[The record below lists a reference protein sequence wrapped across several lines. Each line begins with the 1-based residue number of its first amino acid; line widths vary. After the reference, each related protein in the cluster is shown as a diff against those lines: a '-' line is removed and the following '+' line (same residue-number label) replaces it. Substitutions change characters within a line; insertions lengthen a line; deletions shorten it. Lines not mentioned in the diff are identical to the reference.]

1 MAIKRILSWQ
11 INSINQ
17 ERQEVLRS
25 IDGAPST
32 VIATLSAT
40 DTEYND
46 TEDYPMTTGVT
57 YQVASIATINGVESR
72 VVSETVETTAAGG
85 ENAQP

>member
-1 MAIKRILSWQ
+1 MSVQRILSWQ
-11 INSINQ
+11 INSNNQ
-17 ERQEVLRS
+17 ERQEVIRS
-25 IDGAPST
+25 IDGAPAT

-40 DTEYND
+40 DTEYID

-57 YQVASIATINGVESR
+57 YQVASVATINGVESR
-72 VVSETVETTAAGG
+72 AVSETVELTVGGG

>member
-1 MAIKRILSWQ
+1 MSVQRILSWQ

-25 IDGAPST
+25 IDGAPAT

-40 DTEYND
+40 DTSYVDN
-46 TEDYPMTTGVT
+46 EDFAMTTGVA

-72 VVSETVETTAAGG
+72 AVSETVELTVGGG

>member
-1 MAIKRILSWQ
+1 MSVQRILSWQ

-17 ERQEVLRS
+17 ERQEVIRS
-25 IDGAPST
+25 IDGAPAT
-32 VIATLSAT
+32 VVATLSAT
-40 DTEYND
+40 DTEYID

-57 YQVASIATINGVESR
+57 YQIASVATIKGVESR
-72 VVSETVETTAAGG
+72 VVSETVELTVDGG

>member
-46 TEDYPMTTGVT
+46 TEDFAMTTGVA

-72 VVSETVETTAAGG
+72 VVSETVEMTAAGG

>member
-1 MAIKRILSWQ
+1 MTIKRILNWT

-25 IDGAPST
+25 IDGGPDT

-40 DTEYND
+40 DTSYVDN
-46 TEDYPMTTGVT
+46 EDFAMTTGVA

-72 VVSETVETTAAGG
+72 VVSETVEMTAAGG

>member
-1 MAIKRILSWQ
+1 MAVQRILSWQ

-25 IDGAPST
+25 VDGAPST

-40 DTEYND
+40 DTGYID

-57 YQVASIATINGVESR
+57 YQIASVATINGVESHA
-72 VVSETVETTAAGG
+72 VSETVGLTVGGG
-85 ENAQP
+85 ENSQP

>member
-1 MAIKRILSWQ
+1 MTVKRILNWT

-25 IDGAPST
+25 IDGAPAT

-40 DTEYND
+40 DTTYVDN
-46 TEDYPMTTGVT
+46 EDFAMTTGVA

-72 VVSETVETTAAGG
+72 VVSETVEMTAVGG

>member
-1 MAIKRILSWQ
+1 MSVQRILSWQ

-25 IDGAPST
+25 IDGGPDT

-40 DTEYND
+40 DTSYVDN
-46 TEDYPMTTGVT
+46 EDFTMTTGVT

-72 VVSETVETTAAGG
+72 VVSETVEMTAAGG

>member
-46 TEDYPMTTGVT
+46 TEEFAMTTGVT

-72 VVSETVETTAAGG
+72 VVSETVEMTAAGG

>member
-72 VVSETVETTAAGG
+72 VVSETVEMTADGG

>member
-1 MAIKRILSWQ
+1 MSVQRILSWQ

-17 ERQEVLRS
+17 ERQEVIRS

-32 VIATLSAT
+32 VVATLSAT
-40 DTEYND
+40 DTEYID
-46 TEDYPMTTGVT
+46 TEDYPMTTGVA
-57 YQVASIATINGVESR
+57 YQVASVATINGVESR
-72 VVSETVETTAAGG
+72 AVSETVELTVGGG